1 MSRYPDQIAHSWARR
16 PELGYRHDHVHGSPA
31 LVKQLLACEYV
42 HETREIAA
50 HGSRLTD
57 HSGLAV
63 RFELTANRTLLTS
76 DPATAVNAHN
86 EPEPTLF

>member
-31 LVKQLLACEYV
+31 VVKRLLACEYV

-50 HGSRLTD
+50 DGSRLTD

-63 RFELTANRTLLTS
+63 RFELTANGTLLTS
-76 DPATAVNAHN
+76 DPATAVNVHN